1 MQLLLNI
8 FLCFSK
14 CVAASRNISM
24 FFNERAASS
33 EKILTT
39 AFERKMCNCFL
50 EFCPLKKYFE
60 KPIKIKMMKRYTQK
74 PMTFM
79 YFWLN

>member
-1 MQLLLNI
+1 
-8 FLCFSK
+8 
-14 CVAASRNISM
+14 M
-24 FFNERAASS
+24 FFNERAATS

-60 KPIKIKMMKRYTQK
+60 KPIKIKMMKRYSQK

-79 YFWLN
+79 YFWLNQCDENNHIEIIPVAVKDRSSF